1 MLGQTISHYKIV
13 EKLGEGGMG
22 VVYKAEDLKLER
34 FVALKFLAPHLVE
47 DEEGRRRFQRE
58 AKAAAALDHPNV
70 CTIHEIDEAEGRVF
84 LAMAYLDG
92 STVRQKVKQR
102 PLKLDE
108 ALDIAI
114 QAGQGLQ
121 VAHEKG
127 IVHRD
132 IKSANL
138 MVNARGQ
145 VKIMDF
151 GLAQLAEQSKL
162 TKTATILGTP
172 AYMSPEQARRLPT
185 DRRTDVWSLGVVIY
199 EMVTGRTPFE
209 GEREQ
214 AVLYAIAS
222 EQPEPITAL
231 RVGIPTEL
239 DRIVGKA
246 LAKKPEERYQ
256 HIDEMLVDLREL
268 QRQAELGARDTRRAR
283 PASKPVQR
291 RGWYI
296 AAAAVVITLT
306 VAVSAWMG
314 VFGPADEADEA
325 APEPL
330 RAVQLTSYPGNESSP
345 SFSPNGDQIAF
356 RWDGENQENF
366 DIYVKPIDSP
376 SPLRLTTHPARDSS
390 PAWSPDGRTIAF
402 ARELPGGK
410 LAVLL
415 IPAIGG
421 PERKVAEIRRP
432 IQPDVFNPHLAWAP
446 GSEGLV
452 VVDRSSP
459 DEPFGLFLLS
469 TESGQKRRLTSP
481 PAKWMGDSGPAFSPD
496 GRSLAFS
503 RRETYGVAEIYV
515 LSLSEDLSPRE
526 EPRQLTFEDQPY
538 RSPAWTPDGRAIVF
552 ATYLSPDLWRISI
565 SGPGR
570 PQRLPTR
577 ATGAAGPAISRRGNR
592 LAYSL
597 VSSDNNIWRLPLPGS
612 GSGPGSPT
620 RFVFSTRTDFQP
632 RYSPD
637 GERVAFVSFRTGTSG
652 IWLSEADGSNAE
664 LLFSQEEASFSGSPR
679 WSPDGQRMVFDS
691 DPQGQTDVYVI
702 SARGGNPIRLTS
714 HPADDSLASWSRD
727 GEWIYFTS
735 RRGGRDQMWRMP
747 AGGGK
752 PDQVTRNGGRLA
764 LESPDGK
771 FLYHTKS
778 DEETTGLWKVPV
790 GGGEETRVLESVH
803 TFNFYVTPQGIY

>member
-1 MLGQTISHYKIV
+1 MIGQTISHYKIV

-172 AYMSPEQARRLPT
+172 AYMSP
-185 DRRTDVWSLGVVIY
+185 
-199 EMVTGRTPFE
+199 
-209 GEREQ
+209 EQ

-481 PAKWMGDSGPAFSPD
+481 PAKWMGEALLSLDERPTGSPKSTCYLYQKILALGKNPDSSPSRINPTGVPPGLPTAGRSSLRPISLQTCGGFQFLGLAGRNDCRRAPRGQPARPFPGEVTGWLTHSYPPTTTSGASRCLAQEAVQVPRRASFFRRVPISSPD
-496 GRSLAFS
+496 THLMANESPLCHFGREL
-503 RRETYGVAEIYV
+503 R
-515 LSLSEDLSPRE
+515 
-526 EPRQLTFEDQPY
+526 
-538 RSPAWTPDGRAIVF
+538 
-552 ATYLSPDLWRISI
+552 
-565 SGPGR
+565 
-570 PQRLPTR
+570 
-577 ATGAAGPAISRRGNR
+577 
-592 LAYSL
+592 
-597 VSSDNNIWRLPLPGS
+597 GS
-612 GSGPGSPT
+612 G
-620 RFVFSTRTDFQP
+620 
-632 RYSPD
+632 
-637 GERVAFVSFRTGTSG
+637 
-652 IWLSEADGSNAE
+652 
-664 LLFSQEEASFSGSPR
+664 
-679 WSPDGQRMVFDS
+679 
-691 DPQGQTDVYVI
+691 
-702 SARGGNPIRLTS
+702 
-714 HPADDSLASWSRD
+714 
-727 GEWIYFTS
+727 
-735 RRGGRDQMWRMP
+735 
-747 AGGGK
+747 
-752 PDQVTRNGGRLA
+752 
-764 LESPDGK
+764 
-771 FLYHTKS
+771 
-778 DEETTGLWKVPV
+778 
-790 GGGEETRVLESVH
+790 
-803 TFNFYVTPQGIY
+803 